1 MPHFHRRALLAASLA
16 LALPF
21 AAVAQGKGDIKI
33 ALLAGK
39 TGPLEAYAKQTRE
52 RLQHGARIRSPSGT
66 MTDRAPTS
74 SS

>member
-39 TGPLEAYAKQTRE
+39 TGPLEAYAKQTSVGFIMG
-52 RLQHGARIRSPSGT
+52 L
-66 MTDRAPTS
+66 
-74 SS
+74 